1 MKRISKNKWKA
12 ISEISN
18 KYIFLEGAIG
28 YDKKVKEVKQQLLNE
43 YGDDFDYSFQVSK
56 NEIEIIYD
64 TGNYINSYWIK
75 IEKITDKYIWGENDF
90 IKYKIE
96 NIIGIII

>member
-1 MKRISKNKWKA
+1 MKRISKIKWKA
-12 ISEISN
+12 ISEIAN

-28 YDKKVKEVKQQLLNE
+28 YDKKAKEVKQQLLNE
-43 YGDDFDYSFQVSK
+43 YGDEIDYSFQVSK

-64 TGNYINSYWIK
+64 TKNYINSYWIK

-96 NIIGIII
+96 NVIGIII